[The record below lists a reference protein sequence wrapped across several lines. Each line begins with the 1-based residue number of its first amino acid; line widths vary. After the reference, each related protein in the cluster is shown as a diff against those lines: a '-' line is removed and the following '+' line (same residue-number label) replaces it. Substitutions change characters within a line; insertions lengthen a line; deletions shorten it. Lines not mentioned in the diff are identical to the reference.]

1 MRGATGVAQA
11 LRGAKFPTVS
21 ADPLRTSVE
30 VRVRYSETDRMG
42 VAYHAH
48 YLQWAELGRT
58 EHMRRHGVRY
68 RDLEERGHLLAVAE
82 AGLRIVRSA
91 RYDDLLRVT
100 AWLTDVGSRRVVF
113 AYRIERAD
121 DGALLATA
129 WTALV
134 SLSADGRAT
143 RLPDDALAAMRP
155 LAVAAVPEG
164 SPP

>member
-1 MRGATGVAQA
+1 MPGAADVAQA
-11 LRGAKFPTVS
+11 LPGAKFPAVTPS
-21 ADPLRTSVE
+21 PAATAVE

-68 RDLEERGHLLAVAE
+68 RDLEERGHLLAVSE
-82 AGLRIVRSA
+82 AGLRIVRPA

-100 AWLTDVGSRRVVF
+100 AWLTEVGSRKIVF

-121 DGALLATA
+121 DDALLATL
-129 WTALV
+129 WTSLV
-134 SLSADGRAT
+134 SLSADGRST
-143 RLPDDALAAMRP
+143 RLPADALAAMRP
-155 LAVAAVPEG
+155 LVALPD
-164 SPP
+164 P

>member
-11 LRGAKFPTVS
+11 VRGAKFRAVS

-30 VRVRYSETDRMG
+30 VRVRYAETDRMG

-91 RYDDLLRVT
+91 RYDDVLRVT
-100 AWLTDVGSRRVVF
+100 AWLTDVGSRKVVF
-113 AYRIERAD
+113 AYRIERVDLGLAGGRPFDVIVHACGSGGTAAGEESWATVAD
-121 DGALLATA
+121 P
-129 WTALV
+129 
-134 SLSADGRAT
+134 S
-143 RLPDDALAAMRP
+143 
-155 LAVAAVPEG
+155 
-164 SPP
+164 

>member
-1 MRGATGVAQA
+1 MRGAAGVAQA
-11 LRGAKFPTVS
+11 VPGVRFPAVS
-21 ADPLRTSVE
+21 ADLLRTSVE
-30 VRVRYSETDRMG
+30 VRVRYAETDRMG

-58 EHMRRHGVRY
+58 EHLRRHGVRY
-68 RDLEERGHLLAVAE
+68 RDLEDRGHLLAVSE
-82 AGLRIVRSA
+82 AGLRFVRAA

-100 AWLTDVGSRRVVF
+100 AWVTDVGSRRVRF

-134 SLSADGRAT
+134 SLSGDGRPA
-143 RLPDDALAAMRP
+143 RLPDDALAVLRP
-155 LAVAAVPEG
+155 LTVASDREG
-164 SPP
+164 TSR